1 MKNKEVK
8 GMFLNVN
15 MGVFYQITEVFKNSC
30 MKRVPHTLLWQFFSY
45 ALIVGDFPFLLERLS
60 WRTWFIKREARIRLF
75 SLQAGKISLFNSSQ
89 KWSRFGFVC
98 FFPKRNI
105 NNVNVYC
112 DNSRLHFYI
121 WIAKYMLKYKLK
133 ED

>member
-1 MKNKEVK
+1 MKKAVHSEVYGNTVHSLATEATSLIIPWTFKRKFKIPQFNENLKNKEVK

-15 MGVFYQITEVFKNSC
+15 MGVFYQITEVFRNSC

-75 SLQAGKISLFNSSQ
+75 
-89 KWSRFGFVC
+89 
-98 FFPKRNI
+98 FPP
-105 NNVNVYC
+105 
-112 DNSRLHFYI
+112 S
-121 WIAKYMLKYKLK
+121 
-133 ED
+133 